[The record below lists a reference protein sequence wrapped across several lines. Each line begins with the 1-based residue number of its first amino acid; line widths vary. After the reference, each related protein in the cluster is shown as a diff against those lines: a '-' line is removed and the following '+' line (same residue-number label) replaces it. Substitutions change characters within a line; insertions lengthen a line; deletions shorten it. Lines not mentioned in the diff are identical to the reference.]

1 VFHISDKLNREVGI
15 FLVLVVCTFSI
26 KKSLRNISCHY
37 LLATTKS
44 NNYSYSLG
52 CFQSMNPCQTPVIR
66 PMKGK
71 VNPQIAKSLLL
82 SRCELASWGQINPCE
97 RASRP
102 AEKQSKSLSARSP
115 APTPSD
121 PGIFSTS
128 GGVAPR
134 ALPRPRGL
142 PAPGPQVS
150 RRPTTSSICS
160 SSTQSISSGCIPD
173 SEVTTSS
180 ICSSSTQSISSGCI
194 PDSEVTQARENLL
207 PSSFATL

>member
-66 PMKGK
+66 PLKGK

-134 ALPRPRGL
+134 ALPRPRAL
-142 PAPGPQVS
+142 PQLNQV
-150 RRPTTSSICS
+150 RPAVYPTLKSHRLGK
-160 SSTQSISSGCIPD
+160 ISCRPHSQPY
-173 SEVTTSS
+173 
-180 ICSSSTQSISSGCI
+180 
-194 PDSEVTQARENLL
+194 N
-207 PSSFATL
+207 SFQIRS